1 MLAKKICMVGAFAVG
16 KSSLVRRYVES
27 LFNEKYHTTIGV
39 KIDKKIVAVD
49 SEKVRLMIWDIEG
62 VDIFTDLNPT
72 YLRGA
77 SGIVLVVDH
86 TRENSVASASSI
98 LNIVTQ
104 HLDTVPLVLM
114 VNKKDLSCEFG
125 VTRQQITALGIE
137 PENTFLTSAKTG
149 ESVESA
155 FRRLAELM
163 LVTSTAE

>member
-27 LFNEKYHTTIGV
+27 LFDEKYHTTIGV
-39 KIDKKIVAVD
+39 KIDKKIVTVE
-49 SEKVRLMIWDIEG
+49 SEQVRLMIWDIEG
-62 VDIFTDLNPT
+62 VDVFTDLNPT

-77 SGIVLVVDH
+77 SGIVLVVDQ
-86 TRENSVASASSI
+86 TRENSVTSASSI

-114 VNKKDLSCEFG
+114 VNKNDLSGEFG
-125 VTRQQITALGIE
+125 VSQQQIKALGIE

-149 ESVESA
+149 EAVDCA
-155 FRRLAELM
+155 FHRLAELM
-163 LVTSTAE
+163 LVTTTAE